1 MHGLCAD
8 AISLF
13 PRADRFPN
21 SLPRAGVRWPT
32 LCCRPC
38 CADDTSVGKFSRR
51 RDTAR
56 IPFDCIKTVHGA
68 AAMLHRCARRPRR
81 NRSCFNGGPLS
92 RVGGPLAP
100 VQVAPT
106 RRTCETLQSGARQAH
121 GIQAGSERHG
131 VLCRIG
137 VLCLCRVSPRRAGRH
152 GAAERRWAARRP
164 RAGNRRRFADG
175 GRRHLRP
182 RPDHGGLD
190 RAASPRRSSPT
201 QTRWKQYVS
210 WPAYGAWAADRIRRS
225 GSTWPD
231 HRRRPAPRRRGG
243 RRRGSGYGATLNTC
257 RARCPHDAEHSP

>member
-1 MHGLCAD
+1 M
-8 AISLF
+8 
-13 PRADRFPN
+13 
-21 SLPRAGVRWPT
+21 
-32 LCCRPC
+32 
-38 CADDTSVGKFSRR
+38 
-51 RDTAR
+51 
-56 IPFDCIKTVHGA
+56 
-68 AAMLHRCARRPRR
+68 
-81 NRSCFNGGPLS
+81 S

-106 RRTCETLQSGARQAH
+106 RRRCETLQSGARQAH

-152 GAAERRWAARRP
+152 GAAERRWIARRP
-164 RAGNRRRFADG
+164 RAGNRRRSADG

-231 HRRRPAPRRRGG
+231 HRRRPAPRRWGG
-243 RRRGSGYGATLNTC
+243 RRRGSGYGATLSTSVGKRRPKPLDGYHADGTMVPMPDARAAAIAVEAQRGRVVNTLP
-257 RARCPHDAEHSP
+257 RRIDNAAKIRVIATGAIEMA